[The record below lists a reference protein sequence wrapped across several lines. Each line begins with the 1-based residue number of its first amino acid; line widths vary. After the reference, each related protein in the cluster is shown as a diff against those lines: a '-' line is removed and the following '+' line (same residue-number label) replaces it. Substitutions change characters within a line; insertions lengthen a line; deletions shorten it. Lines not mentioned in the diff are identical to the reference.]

1 MRGRRVGILAAC
13 IAAASSGAFGYYNW
27 VYFANPTGPFVPAR
41 FNLETLHN
49 NTVEYFISDQPPGP
63 LMPGDTPPAVV
74 SQIRAA
80 AEVWNQVPTSTIR
93 VAFGGLSTIGATVQ
107 ATPGIDVV
115 FDDDLPPGLKAQTKI
130 TVPNDLSFL
139 ANGAS
144 FVPILRSKVQL
155 PHNFLARSQYSYAD
169 SFFLTVAHEFGHAL
183 GLQHTMTSSL
193 MSTDVTRATTKAAPL
208 SPDDMAGLSVLYP
221 AQGFKSSTG
230 SISGKVLVNGN
241 AVNLASVVALSANG
255 VAISAMTNP
264 DGTYTI
270 SGIPAGSAGQPY
282 YVYAHPLP
290 PPLLGEAYPAN
301 IWPPEDMQTNQY
313 PANTGIDTEFFPSTH
328 DWTQAQQIQ
337 VNAGATRSG
346 VNFNMQNRANIAIP
360 FAETVG
366 YEGTLRVYSPPLPG
380 GSESPIVFYAP
391 GTTGGGN
398 LTPGLSVSVVGGMA
412 QVVPNSLQDYADPY
426 GSFYV
431 TTPQVNSTTPAALA
445 FRLPEDLYVL
455 PAAFTI
461 VPNGPPS
468 VSSVTP
474 TGATDGWGDPIVNV
488 AGANLGGSTRVK
500 FDGAEGTVQSVN
512 SDGSLTVAPPP
523 GNSPYT
529 TSVEALTADGQ
540 TSLQSIDAAIPPT
553 LTYIGNANPAIFVT
567 PANLLPGTNAMV
579 EIDGINTVFVPGRT
593 SVGFGSSDIFVKQV
607 WVTSPTRM
615 VMNVAVSAS
624 AQPGSVQ
631 VTVVSGVEFL
641 NSTAV
646 MQVQTANP
654 RQITMLAPVLSGD
667 TNLAGVQPGSQAY
680 AYTSGLPAVLP
691 PGWTMT
697 VGGLSTTPQ
706 SYLVGG
712 MLSFT
717 IPNAVPLGPAP
728 VRLISPNGDQIP
740 PVIVQVDGPPP
751 VIVTVANAAGTPIDS
766 THPVKQGDTIVVT
779 VSNLTDSSGN
789 PAPLSRVQVNVAATD
804 GTVTQE
810 TIVGELP
817 SSLAGLRELQVA
829 LSTTTPYG
837 PGQSVRV
844 AVDTRESPTYPISI
858 LPR

>member
-1 MRGRRVGILAAC
+1 MHARRLGILAAC

-27 VYFANPTGPFVPAR
+27 VYFANRTGPFVPAR
-41 FNLETLHN
+41 FDLNALNN

-63 LMPGDTPPAVV
+63 LMPSDSVPAVV

-93 VAFGGLSTIGATVQ
+93 VAFGGLSTIGGAAQ

-115 FDDDLPPGLKAQTKI
+115 FDDNLPPGLKAQTKI
-130 TVPNDLSFL
+130 TVPSDLSFL
-139 ANGAS
+139 ANGAT

-208 SPDDMAGLSVLYP
+208 SPDDMAGLSMLYP
-221 AQGFKSSTG
+221 TQAFLSSTG
-230 SISGKVLVNGN
+230 SISGKVSVNGN

-264 DGTYTI
+264 DGRYTI
-270 SGIPAGSAGQPY
+270 SGLPAGSSGQSY

-313 PANTGIDTEFFPSTH
+313 PANTEIDTEFFPSTH

-337 VNAGATRSG
+337 VNAGATRG
-346 VNFNMQNRANIAIP
+346 DVNFTMQSRSNIAIP

-366 YEGTLRVYSPPLPG
+366 YEGKLRVYSPPLPG

-391 GTTGGGN
+391 GTTAGGN
-398 LTPGLSVSVVGGMA
+398 LTPGLGVSVVGGVA
-412 QVVPNSLQDYADPY
+412 QVVSNSLQDYADPY

-431 TTPQVNSTTPAALA
+431 TTPQVNSTIPAALA
-445 FRLPEDLYVL
+445 FTLPNDLYVL

-474 TGATDGWGDPIVNV
+474 TGATDGLGDPIVNV

-512 SDGSLTVAPPP
+512 SDGSLTVAAPP

-529 TSVEALTADGQ
+529 ASVEALTADGQ
-540 TSLQSIDAAIPPT
+540 TSLQSIDAAVPPT
-553 LTYIGNANPAIFVT
+553 ITYTGNANPAISGVT

-579 EIDGINTVFVPGRT
+579 EIDGINAAFVPGRT
-593 SVGFGSSDIFVKQV
+593 WVGFGSSDIFVKQV

-615 VMNVAVSAS
+615 VMNVAVSAF

-631 VTVVSGVEFL
+631 VTVASGVEFL
-641 NSTAV
+641 NLTAV

-654 RQITMLAPVLSGD
+654 RQITMVAPVTSWD
-667 TNLAGVQPGSQAY
+667 TGLAGVQPGSGAVVS
-680 AYTSGLPAVLP
+680 TSGLPAVLP

-697 VGGLSTTPQ
+697 VGGLSTSPQ
-706 SYLVGG
+706 LISGG
-712 MLSFT
+712 QLYFQ
-717 IPNAVPLGPAP
+717 VPTGVPQGPAP

-751 VIVTVANAAGTPIDS
+751 VIVTVANAAGIPIDEN
-766 THPVKQGDTIVVT
+766 HPVKQGDTIIVM

-789 PAPLSRVQVNVAATD
+789 PAPLSRVQVNVVTTEN
-804 GTVTQE
+804 TVTPE
-810 TIVGELP
+810 AIVGELP
-817 SSLAGLRELQVA
+817 SSLTGLRQLQVA
-829 LSTTTPYG
+829 LSSTTPYG
-837 PGQSVRV
+837 PAQGLRV
-844 AVDTRESPTYPISI
+844 AVETRESTSKPIWI
-858 LPR
+858 LPQ